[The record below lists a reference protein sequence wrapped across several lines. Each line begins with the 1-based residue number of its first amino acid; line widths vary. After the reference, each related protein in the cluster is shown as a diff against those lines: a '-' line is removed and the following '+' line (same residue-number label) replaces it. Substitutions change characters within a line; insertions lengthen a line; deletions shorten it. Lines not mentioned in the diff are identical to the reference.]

1 MSVPLSYITVILIW
15 TTTPLAIKWSS
26 EGAGFVFA
34 VTSRMML
41 GAVLAMVIVMI
52 LRLHIPR
59 HRQALMAY
67 LYSGL
72 GIGISMMFVY
82 WGAQYIPSGWVSLI
96 FALSPITTGLLM
108 YVLQGEKEFSKDRL
122 CGLLIGMT
130 GLAIIFSTG
139 LTVSVQ
145 AVMGIMAV
153 LASTVIYSFTAIKIK
168 QHNDGIPALTI
179 TAAGLM
185 FAVPLYSMYWY
196 LVGDGVPQV
205 IATRAGIS
213 ILYLALFG
221 SVLGFALFFY
231 ILRHVSATRVSLI
244 TLVTPVTAL
253 LLGRYLNNEPLTL
266 QIASGAMLILAGLAF
281 YEFGVIA
288 RWFGAADK
296 KAQAVIGAMIKDKS
310 G

>member
-34 VTSRMML
+34 VSSRMLL
-41 GAVLAMVIVMI
+41 GAVLAMLVVMI
-52 LRLHIPR
+52 LRLHIPW
-59 HRQALMAY
+59 HRQALKVY

-72 GIGISMMFVY
+72 GIGISMIFVY
-82 WGAQYIPSGWVSLI
+82 WGAQFIPSGWVSLI
-96 FALSPITTGLLM
+96 FGLSPLTTGLLI
-108 YVLQGEKEFSKDRL
+108 YALQGEKEFSRDKL
-122 CGLLIGMT
+122 CGLLIGIT
-130 GLAIIFSTG
+130 GLAIIFNTG
-139 LTVSVQ
+139 LTVSKQ

-168 QHNDGIPALTI
+168 QHNEGIPALTI

-185 FAVPLYSMYWY
+185 FAVPLYGLYWY
-196 LVGDGVPQV
+196 LAGDGVPQV

-213 ILYLALFG
+213 ILYLAFFG

-244 TLVTPVTAL
+244 TLITPVTAL
-253 LLGRYLNNEPLTL
+253 LLGRFLNSEPLTL
-266 QIASGAMLILAGLAF
+266 QVASGAILILGGLAF

-288 RWFGAADK
+288 RWFSAADEEPGRE
-296 KAQAVIGAMIKDKS
+296 KAS
-310 G
+310 